1 MTLST
6 LLVKWHLVHRHLA
19 VGVRLIGVVS
29 VLGIFLRD
37 VNLVT
42 AIESFLLVL
51 PVLIVDLIQ
60 ICATL
65 QFGRRLPFKLLRRD
79 WINLLDLGE
88 TDRAMLLPVFKLS
101 LLVLMMDI

>member
-19 VGVRLIGVVS
+19 VAIRLIGVVS

-37 VNLVT
+37 VNLVS
-42 AIESFLLVL
+42 AIKSFLLVL

-65 QFGRRLPFKLLRRD
+65 RFGRRLPFKLLR
-79 WINLLDLGE
+79 WNWMNLLDLGV
-88 TDRAMLLPVFKLS
+88 TDRAILLPVF
-101 LLVLMMDI
+101 